1 MSLRRLDDIE
11 ALILAV
17 ERGSLTAAATALG
30 STPSA
35 VSRAISRLEQ
45 RLGVQLLRRSTR
57 SLGLTEAGQ
66 RYLEQSRHA
75 FALLDDAERTLQ
87 GQRERLAGRVRISAP
102 TTYGHHRLPLR
113 LRDFAARHPQVEIE
127 LSIGNRNVDLVAEGF
142 DIAIRAGELPDSG
155 LVARPLEDA
164 TFRLVAAPAYLQA
177 HGVPADLRALAA
189 HRCLAFVM
197 PSTGRVMPWL
207 LREDD
212 RDVDW
217 TPSATLKVADDPL
230 GLVALARAGAGICQT
245 YEFIVADDLR
255 RGDLV
260 EVLPQTRGRTRHFSL
275 LYAPHRQ
282 LSGAAR
288 ALIEALTSTASRE
301 ALLPGE

>member
-75 FALLDDAERTLQ
+75 FALLDEAERALQ
-87 GQRERLAGRVRISAP
+87 GRRGHLAGRVRISAP
-102 TTYGHHRLPLR
+102 TTYGQYRLPPR

-127 LSIGNRNVDLVAEGF
+127 LAIGNRNVDLVAEGF
-142 DIAIRAGELPDSG
+142 DMAIRAGELPDSG

-164 TFRLVAAPAYLQA
+164 AFCLVAAPAYLQA
-177 HGVPADLRALAA
+177 HGIPADTGALATQ
-189 HRCLAFVM
+189 RCLAFVL
-197 PSTGRVMPWL
+197 PSTGRVLPWR
-207 LREDD
+207 LREDG

-217 TPSATLKVADDPL
+217 LPSASLRVADDPL
-230 GLVALARAGAGICQT
+230 GVVALARAGAGICQT
-245 YEFIVADDLR
+245 YEFIVADELQ
-255 RGDLV
+255 RGDLI
-260 EVLPQTRGRTRHFSL
+260 EVLPQTRGRTRAFSL

-282 LSGAAR
+282 LPAASR
-288 ALIEALTSTASRE
+288 ALIETLVA
-301 ALLPGE
+301 PG

>member
-75 FALLDDAERTLQ
+75 FALLDEAERTLQ
-87 GQRERLAGRVRISAP
+87 GQREHLAGRVRISAP
-102 TTYGHHRLPLR
+102 TTYGQYRLPQR

-127 LSIGNRNVDLVAEGF
+127 LAIGNRNVDLVAEGF
-142 DIAIRAGELPDSG
+142 DMAIRAGELPDSG

-164 TFRLVAAPAYLQA
+164 AFCLVAAPAYLQA
-177 HGVPADLRALAA
+177 HGVPADTGALAA

-197 PSTGRVMPWL
+197 PSTGRVLPWR
-207 LREDD
+207 LRENG

-217 TPSATLKVADDPL
+217 SPATALKVADDPL
-230 GLVALARAGAGICQT
+230 GVVALARAGAGICQT

-260 EVLPQTRGRTRHFSL
+260 EVLPRTRGRTRMFSL

-282 LSGAAR
+282 LPAASR
-288 ALIEALTSTASRE
+288 ALIEALVAAS
-301 ALLPGE
+301 G

>member
-75 FALLDDAERTLQ
+75 FALLDEAERALQ
-87 GQRERLAGRVRISAP
+87 GRRGHLAGRVRISAP
-102 TTYGHHRLPLR
+102 TTYGQYRLPPR

-127 LSIGNRNVDLVAEGF
+127 LAIGNRNVDLVAEGF
-142 DIAIRAGELPDSG
+142 DMAIRAGELPDSG
-155 LVARPLEDA
+155 LVARPLDDA
-164 TFRLVAAPAYLQA
+164 AICLVAAPAYLQA
-177 HGVPADLRALAA
+177 HGIPADTGALATQ
-189 HRCLAFVM
+189 RCLAFVL
-197 PSTGRVMPWL
+197 PSTGRVLPWR
-207 LREDD
+207 LREDG

-217 TPSATLKVADDPL
+217 LPSASLRVADDPL
-230 GLVALARAGAGICQT
+230 GVVALARAGAGICQT
-245 YEFIVADDLR
+245 YEFIVADELQ
-255 RGDLV
+255 RGDLI
-260 EVLPQTRGRTRHFSL
+260 EVLPQTRGRTRAFSL

-282 LSGAAR
+282 LPAASR
-288 ALIEALTSTASRE
+288 ALIETLVA
-301 ALLPGE
+301 PG

>member
-57 SLGLTEAGQ
+57 SLSLTEAGQ

-177 HGVPADLRALAA
+177 HGVPADLRYCA
-189 HRCLAFVM
+189 
-197 PSTGRVMPWL
+197 
-207 LREDD
+207 
-212 RDVDW
+212 
-217 TPSATLKVADDPL
+217 
-230 GLVALARAGAGICQT
+230 
-245 YEFIVADDLR
+245 
-255 RGDLV
+255 
-260 EVLPQTRGRTRHFSL
+260 
-275 LYAPHRQ
+275 
-282 LSGAAR
+282 
-288 ALIEALTSTASRE
+288 
-301 ALLPGE
+301 